1 MTSRNTLEAV
11 ANELIDVFE
20 IKSPP
25 IPIENILQHPKP
37 DMWSKVDITKLS
49 SGFLMRD
56 VHSPRM
62 SLARLLV
69 RHIVLSNWGRDR
81 NVHELIHSEE
91 DIHTFARMLMMPQK
105 MLLGLSSGARTPVT
119 MAFHFEVPEDEAR
132 LRLEELDPSHLR

>member
-49 SGFLMRD
+49 SGFLIRD

-69 RHIVLSNWGRDR
+69 RHIVLSPWGQDR
-81 NVHELIHSEE
+81 QADELIRSEE

-105 MLLGLSSGARTPVT
+105 MLAFLSPGARTAAT
-119 MAFHFEVPEDEAR
+119 MAFHFEVPEEEAR
-132 LRLEELDPSHLR
+132 LRLEELDPTHLR

>member
-11 ANELIDVFE
+11 ANELIDIFE

-25 IPIENILQHPKP
+25 VPIENILQHPKP
-37 DMWSKVDITKLS
+37 DMWNKVDITKLS

-56 VHSPRM
+56 AHSPRM

-69 RHIVLSNWGRDR
+69 RHIVLSHWGRDR
-81 NVHELIHSEE
+81 NVHELIRSEE

-105 MLLGLSSGARTPVT
+105 MIAVLSSGARTAVT
-119 MAFHFEVPEDEAR
+119 MAFHFEVPEQEAR
-132 LRLEELDPSHLR
+132 LRLEELNL